1 MSDTWTCDCCGG
13 IFLKNPDFS
22 EEEKLAE
29 MRANV
34 GEIPEDDRAS
44 VCDDCYAAI
53 LPGHPTDKEC
63 APGSRVIVFGT
74 PHHRQD
80 FYGDLAA
87 GGGLIPLVPDPGTV
101 YDRLA
106 ARKALPNREELKE
119 LSKYHEEHP
128 FDPIGEHRALVEGPE
143 PGSHFEG
150 VCQVFDDTVEV
161 PVNPE
166 KAFQIKNTAQGDVFM
181 FQEKAMEAV
190 CEVIARHH
198 ARLEAVAKAWFAA
211 GSPGAH
217 PGELVMEY
225 HQTLDPTIT
234 SRTVFRVK
242 AGPYW
247 EGGGAGPV
255 LFEVLG
261 IKLRMVED

>member
-13 IFLKNPDFS
+13 TFPKNPDFS

-44 VCDDCYAAI
+44 VCDDCYAKI

-63 APGSRVIVFGT
+63 APGSEIIVFGT

-87 GGGLIPLVPDPGTV
+87 GDGLTPLVPDLGTV

-106 ARKALPNREELKE
+106 ARKVLPDGEALKKLT
-119 LSKYHEEHP
+119 KYHDDHP

-161 PVNPE
+161 GGNFE
-166 KAFQIKNTAQGDVFM
+166 KVMGAA
-181 FQEKAMEAV
+181 
-190 CEVIARHH
+190 CEIISKQH
-198 ARLEAVAKAWFAA
+198 ARLEAVAKAWLAA
-211 GSPGAH
+211 GAPGAH
-217 PGELVMEY
+217 PGELVLEY
-225 HQTLDPTIT
+225 HQTLDPTVT

-247 EGGGAGPV
+247 EGSGAGPV
-255 LFEVLG
+255 LLELPG
-261 IKLRMVED
+261 IKLKMVED